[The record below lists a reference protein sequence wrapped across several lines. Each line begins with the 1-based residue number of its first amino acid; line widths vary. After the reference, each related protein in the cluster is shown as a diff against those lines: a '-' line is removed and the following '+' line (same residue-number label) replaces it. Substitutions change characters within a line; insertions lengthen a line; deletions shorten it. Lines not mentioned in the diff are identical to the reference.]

1 MLWNFLA
8 KVCAGALISTLRTAL
23 LLCSVGWYRGLS
35 KATRSFWADRPP
47 RTPLRLKNESI
58 SLSRPQINDVSTAA
72 TTASSYA
79 PVTSISRN
87 IWIEIS
93 GPLPFWFMTQV
104 NTWVFNREWD
114 CRLLI
119 AEALG
124 KGWLYFLEMLHEFY
138 TLLVIRNAL
147 WIWKDTK
154 LHFKISLV
162 VLPRENIK
170 LTSWIES
177 CWNLTMNLLS
187 FQCSLVVYTRLIRA
201 SRFEEIMKEK
211 FHLPSAFGS
220 KN

>member
-1 MLWNFLA
+1 MA
-8 KVCAGALISTLRTAL
+8 EETS
-23 LLCSVGWYRGLS
+23 
-35 KATRSFWADRPP
+35 
-47 RTPLRLKNESI
+47 PLV
-58 SLSRPQINDVSTAA
+58 LSRPQINDVSVAV

-79 PVTSISRN
+79 PVTSINRN

-93 GPLPFWFMTQV
+93 GHLPFWFMTQV
-104 NTWVFNREWD
+104 NTWVFNREWY
-114 CRLLI
+114 CKLLI

-124 KGWLYFLEMLHEFY
+124 KRWLYFLETLYDFY
-138 TLLVIRNAL
+138 TPLVIRNAL

-154 LHFKISLV
+154 FHFKISVV

-170 LTSWIES
+170 QKSWIES
-177 CWNLTMNLLS
+177 CWDLTMNLLS

-220 KN
+220 KD